1 MKRFVPILLCAISI
15 CACKPDAVNEEKPV
29 NTVVCSC
36 KVNGVSVADG
46 RSIGNV
52 DASSVTITLEFSSPL
67 DLSKLDKNKI
77 FFAGSILRNYTA
89 ELQDEYTLS
98 LKVNPKLEHFSSY
111 TLMVDK
117 GDNLG
122 VHLPFAYTYTFI
134 TAYDPS
140 PKFPAISDEE
150 LMDLVQRRTFSYFWD
165 YAHPVS
171 GLARERLNSDETV
184 TTGGSGFGF
193 MAILAGIERGFISR
207 EEGYNH
213 MLKVVNFLSDKA
225 VRHHGAFPHWMN
237 GSTGGTKAFSTYDN
251 GADLVETAFLMEG
264 LIACRQYFSKSSEAE
279 LRTKITSLWKDVE
292 WDWFLNG
299 TKQLYWHWSPD
310 YGWHMNMAVK
320 GWNEALMVYLLAA
333 SSPTHTISKEVYD
346 KGWASNGGM
355 KNGRKF
361 YGITLPLGP
370 DYGGPLFFTHYSF
383 LGLDPRNL
391 SDSYASYW
399 DQNAAHA
406 KINHAYCVDNPNGYI
421 GYSADCWGLT
431 ASDYPGGYIA
441 SSPTKDKGTIAPT
454 AAIAS
459 MPYTPTESM
468 AAMKYFYYVL
478 GDKLF
483 GEYGF
488 HDSFSLQDR
497 WFAKSYIAI
506 DQGPIVVMIENHRS
520 GIIWDSFMKDPD
532 VRAGLTKLGFTYNK
546 NQ

>member
-1 MKRFVPILLCAISI
+1 MKRFFPIFLCAISI
-15 CACKPDAVNEEKPV
+15 CACKPNAVNEEKPV

-36 KVNGVSVADG
+36 KVNGVSLTESRPV
-46 RSIGNV
+46 GNV
-52 DASSVTITLEFSSPL
+52 DASLVTITLEFSSPI

-98 LKVNPKLEHFSSY
+98 IKVNPKLEHFSSY
-111 TLMVDK
+111 TLMINK

-140 PKFPAISDEE
+140 PKFPSISDEE
-150 LMDLVQRRTFSYFWD
+150 LMDLVQRQTFSYFWD

-171 GLARERLNSDETV
+171 GLARERLNSGETV

-193 MAILAGIERGFISR
+193 MAIIVGIERGFISR

-213 MLKVVNFLSDKA
+213 LLKVVNFLSDKA

-237 GSTGGTKAFSTYDN
+237 GTTGATKAFSTYDN

-264 LIACRQYFSKSSEAE
+264 LLACRQYFSKSSEAE
-279 LRTKITSLWKDVE
+279 LRTKITSLWRAVE

-361 YGITLPLGP
+361 YGITLPLGY

-399 DQNAAHA
+399 EQNVAHA
-406 KINHAYCVDNPNGYI
+406 KINHAYCVANPKGYT

-441 SSPTKDKGTIAPT
+441 SSPTNDKGTIAPT

-459 MPYTPTESM
+459 MPYTPDESM
-468 AAMKYFYYVL
+468 AAMKYFYYML

-520 GIIWDSFMKDPD
+520 GIIWDTFMKDPD
-532 VRAGLTKLGFTYNK
+532 VRSGLAKLGFTY
-546 NQ
+546 